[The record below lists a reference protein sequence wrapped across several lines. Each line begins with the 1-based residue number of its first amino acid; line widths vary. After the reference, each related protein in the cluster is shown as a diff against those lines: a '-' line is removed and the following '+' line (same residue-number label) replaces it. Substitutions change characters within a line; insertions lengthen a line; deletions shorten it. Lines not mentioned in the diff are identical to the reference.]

1 MVDLI
6 SKADKNGVC
15 YIITVEN
22 PDSEEKQLVAH
33 AKGIIDHNRTI
44 GNTLNEDMYPDI
56 KDNLRD
62 SFAEST
68 KVLDAAMN
76 IIQSNKRN
84 RTIVDNIKKQILTDI
99 EDGKDIGKIL
109 ICAAEAISRLETG
122 GDSFVEEV
130 TEKIQT
136 LRRSNEKI

>member
-33 AKGIIDHNRTI
+33 AKGIIDHNRAI
-44 GNTLNEDMYPDI
+44 GNTLNEDVYPDI
-56 KDNLRD
+56 EDNLRD

-68 KVLDAAMN
+68 KVLDAAIN
-76 IIQSNKRN
+76 IIQNNKRN
-84 RTIVDNIKKQILTDI
+84 KAIVDNIKKQILTDI
-99 EDGKDIGKIL
+99 EDGKDMDKIL
-109 ICAAEAISRLETG
+109 IYAVEAISRLSNNG
-122 GDSFVEEV
+122 NDFVDIIAKKIEEV
-130 TEKIQT
+130 K
-136 LRRSNEKI
+136 K